1 MDHYQNIYAILE
13 GEQHSK
19 DIDNRLN
26 NLLVHK
32 NALIDLLN
40 LDVGMSCELENG
52 KNSDFSL
59 RTDGSEIMR

>member
-13 GEQHSK
+13 GEQQLK

-26 NLLVHK
+26 TLLAQK

-40 LDVGMSCELENG
+40 LDVGVL
-52 KNSDFSL
+52 
-59 RTDGSEIMR
+59 